1 MLRYYITRQ
10 QLPEIQTQNATPFT
24 LRSAEKFKGKVFPF
38 SHIYVA
44 SDPYSRRIKKALSK
58 EDLPHFEEL
67 NANQKKAIESHQRF
81 PVNFKSQDFSS
92 VAQMREWI
100 TEKIGDKNTINIVVV
115 NGIGTGFGDNF
126 VGLGAIQRL
135 TNLLAPNKVVFH
147 LMQTMNARSMPIYMH
162 SPNILLKN
170 NCMLMSEFLSM
181 DLMINLTGM
190 LGFAEFDQQ
199 PLAQFQSHVFSISK
213 LVPTSSLHPKLHL
226 DECKVSTIKN
236 KITQHFNNDRKTV
249 LIHPQASSPI
259 RTMPQEKT
267 LTITK
272 ELIRSGFNVVC
283 AFPDKNKFKNT
294 LIKFQ

>member
-162 SPNILLKN
+162 SPNVLLKN

-199 PLAQFQSHVFSISK
+199 PLAQLS
-213 LVPTSSLHPKLHL
+213 
-226 DECKVSTIKN
+226 
-236 KITQHFNNDRKTV
+236 
-249 LIHPQASSPI
+249 
-259 RTMPQEKT
+259 
-267 LTITK
+267 
-272 ELIRSGFNVVC
+272 
-283 AFPDKNKFKNT
+283 
-294 LIKFQ
+294 